1 MDTSCRWGQ
10 AVAWDRRT
18 ASLDRNGPRTKGT
31 TVSAPS
37 ASAVAG
43 PVRFRF
49 SPRGWSA
56 DEVHNRIYQPLNG
69 ALGATMDGPWFAPPE
84 GYEARRF
91 SMDDG
96 STALFCWSNADAYW
110 LGNTE
115 TPEVLWRTDKVTFEE
130 APQAMTEWAEKELL
144 AQLELEDPWL
154 AEYEHL
160 AWFFLPVFHSKD
172 GRQSTREF
180 FRDHAAGFPDADRDE
195 ALSFYEDF
203 LSTGVL
209 DEDRYTMASKLG
221 TGGGVDLTRM
231 QATMG
236 EFNVAKLL
244 WDAGYEFD
252 PEVEFSSG
260 HALDFQVEDVLVE
273 VTRPIPVGRRSVD
286 SAVAA
291 VKASGKAKTDDQI
304 AIHGNAALVIDCS
317 SFPDD
322 QWNQVFGEQP
332 DVGHEPAVVFRM
344 RPNGHTEGYVKGNL
358 TLDLSRAFDDLRY

>member
-1 MDTSCRWGQ
+1 M
-10 AVAWDRRT
+10 
-18 ASLDRNGPRTKGT
+18 
-31 TVSAPS
+31 
-37 ASAVAG
+37 AG
-43 PVRFRF
+43 PVRFRY

-56 DEVHNRIYQPLNG
+56 GDVHDRIYQPLDA
-69 ALGATMDGPWFAPPE
+69 ALGATMEGPWFAPPD

-96 STALFCWSNADAYW
+96 STALFCWSDHDAYW

-115 TPEVLWRTDKVTFEE
+115 TPEVLWRTNKRTFDE
-130 APQAMTEWAEKELL
+130 APAAMTEWAERELL

-172 GRQSTREF
+172 GRESTRDF
-180 FRDHAAGFPDADRDE
+180 FRSHAAGFPDATRDE
-195 ALSFYEDF
+195 ALAFYEDF
-203 LSTGVL
+203 LATGVL

-221 TGGGVDLTRM
+221 TSGGVDLTRM

-244 WDAGYEFD
+244 FDAGYDFD

-273 VTRPIPVGRRSVD
+273 VTRPLPVGRRSVD

-291 VKASGKAKTDDQI
+291 VRASGKAKTDDQI
-304 AIHGNAALVIDCS
+304 AIHGNAVLVVDCS

-322 QWNQVFGEQP
+322 EWNQIFGERP
-332 DVGHEPAVVFRM
+332 DLGHEPAVVFRM

-358 TLDLSRAFDDLRY
+358 TLDLGAAFDDLRFD